1 MNANFFNQIAQMNI
15 TGSLQLTIQQ
25 STDDNF
31 IVSVLLQNEQ
41 CGDNAKHLIP
51 PLTLKGTAEE
61 LDGGFF
67 QSIVTP
73 IEQTSS
79 LLLNME
85 SYLKAQE
92 IAKQQSAMEKE
103 KAEKAKKEREEKE
116 KKFKTAMEKADLL
129 ETESKYR
136 EAYSA
141 VPDVQKFPD
150 FAEEIRKRK
159 DELAKK
165 FAPSLFNAQ
174 SNV

>member
-1 MNANFFNQIAQMNI
+1 MNANFFNQIAQMSI
-15 TGSLQLTIQQ
+15 TGALQITVLQG
-25 STDDNF
+25 TDDNL

-92 IAKQQSAMEKE
+92 QARKQSAMEKE
-103 KAEKAKKEREEKE
+103 KADKEKKEREAKE
-116 KKFKTAMEKADLL
+116 KKFNEAMQKASALAD
-129 ETESKYR
+129 EGKYR
-136 EAYSA
+136 EAFTA
-141 VPDVQKFPD
+141 VPDVNRFPD
-150 FAEEIRKRK
+150 YAEEIHKRK
-159 DELAKK
+159 DELARH
-165 FAPSLFNAQ
+165 FAPNLFNA
-174 SNV
+174 NPIV

>member
-15 TGSLQLTIQQ
+15 QGSLQLTIQPGA
-25 STDDNF
+25 DDNL

-85 SYLKAQE
+85 GYLKAQE

-103 KAEKAKKEREEKE
+103 KAEKEKKEREAKE
-116 KKFKTAMEKADLL
+116 KKFNEAMQKADVL
-129 ETESKYR
+129 EAESKYR

-150 FAEEIRKRK
+150 FAEEIRRRK
-159 DELAKK
+159 DELAKQ
-165 FAPSLFNAQ
+165 FAPSLFNA
-174 SNV
+174 